1 MALLHCGS
9 LGKWQFSNN
18 SGKSGVIAKLLAKQA
33 LIAKW
38 TSRFVQ
44 VVGYMLHGNIH
55 KPNVEIVETP
65 AFRHI
70 YSFKWFFM
78 TYLMK
83 SITWTKRSREGRSV
97 DLARIGTVLNIMRH
111 VCPSVCWKI
120 KKKIIIISIWTKATY
135 RTHTREHRLI
145 STPELSRTKISSRQR
160 FAALISTFN
169 HLYHHVAEWRT
180 DRWHFKPVFL

>member
-120 KKKIIIISIWTKATY
+120 KKNNNNLHLNQSYVQDTY
-135 RTHTREHRLI
+135 TWAPANTNPRIKPNKNLQ
-145 STPELSRTKISSRQR
+145 PPALCSSD
-160 FAALISTFN
+160 LN
-169 HLYHHVAEWRT
+169 L
-180 DRWHFKPVFL
+180 

>member
-44 VVGYMLHGNIH
+44 VAGYMLHGNIH

-70 YSFKWFFM
+70 YSFKWFFYDIFNEINNLNK
-78 TYLMK
+78 T
-83 SITWTKRSREGRSV
+83 ITWRSIGRFSA
-97 DLARIGTVLNIMRH
+97 DWNRAKYYETRLSQCLLED
-111 VCPSVCWKI
+111 
-120 KKKIIIISIWTKATY
+120 KKKNNNNLHLNQSYVQDTY
-135 RTHTREHRLI
+135 TWAPANTNPRIKPNKNLQ
-145 STPELSRTKISSRQR
+145 PPALCSSD
-160 FAALISTFN
+160 LN
-169 HLYHHVAEWRT
+169 L
-180 DRWHFKPVFL
+180 